1 MIDTRRRA
9 RQLQA
14 EVNKHK
20 AALTALHILM
30 GVRPDDQALINMKLE
45 TELIISSLENQINKI
60 SQNRFSIIKGSDYYA
75 LS

>member
-30 GVRPDDQALINMKLE
+30 NIRPDDQALINMKLE

-60 SQNRFSIIKGSDYYA
+60 SNNRFSIIKGSAWYT